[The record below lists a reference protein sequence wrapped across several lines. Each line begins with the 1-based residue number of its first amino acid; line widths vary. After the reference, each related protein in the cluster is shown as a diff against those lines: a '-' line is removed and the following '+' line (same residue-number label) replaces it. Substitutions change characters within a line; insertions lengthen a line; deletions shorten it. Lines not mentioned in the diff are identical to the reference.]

1 MILNTAPS
9 ARPLACLYLVLD
21 SVQQKSLEY
30 SVFCCFCRTLLH
42 EYFPGKKTKVV
53 KLPGMIL
60 SQQGKGNF
68 NAPPWVACRK
78 IMILQKL
85 PAING
90 ASCLQ
95 NNSRIVPATNKLV
108 LCLSAFFTR
117 NMQVVRVRS
126 SRTT

>member
-1 MILNTAPS
+1 
-9 ARPLACLYLVLD
+9 
-21 SVQQKSLEY
+21 
-30 SVFCCFCRTLLH
+30 
-42 EYFPGKKTKVV
+42 
-53 KLPGMIL
+53 MIL

-68 NAPPWVACRK
+68 NAPPRVACRK

-90 ASCLQ
+90 PSCLQ

-126 SRTT
+126 RTTEQCNRPNYLKNGCEIRDMHSELEIPRCRLNVFCLYLLPVPVTFSTIRTK